1 MGPKKDKGGM
11 VVAILEKMQNHYENG
26 KKANAE
32 YAEDDDGD
40 YQEGY
45 GAAVDEMFSAIE
57 SGDKDKYKHA
67 LKNFIQLCVDDEGKE
82 GE

>member
-11 VVAILEKMQNHYENG
+11 VVAIMEKMRNHYENG
-26 KKANAE
+26 KEANAE
-32 YAEDDDGD
+32 YVEGNDDD

-67 LKNFIQLCVDDEGKE
+67 LKNFIQLCIDDRDPE